1 MRLMTNRAAGLRL
14 YAPAPV
20 KEAARNERISGP
32 MSAPLDAIAQHA
44 QSFGDRTAVIVDAS
58 GGARESTTTFDEL
71 NRIVN
76 RLAHG
81 LLAAGAAPGERLV
94 WCGPNSLEVLVTIHA
109 ARKLNLVAVPL
120 SYRFNAEEMAYV
132 IDNSDATTVVVD
144 AEQAALAAQARA
156 RAPKLQRVI
165 VFGGDAPEGCVAWDD
180 VTAGQPDTEP
190 GIEPGSEAGSAMI
203 YTSGTTGKPKGALR
217 TRTDRQV
224 VFALLGELNM
234 LHPDAV
240 HLTTGPLYHSGPLA
254 FASLSHT
261 LGAPIVV
268 LRKFDAS
275 RWIDLVKTHRV
286 TNTFSAPTQLKRIVS
301 LPDDRIAEAD
311 MSSMVTLIANAAP
324 VPYALKQE
332 IIDKLGD
339 GFLYEVYGST
349 ELGVDTVLKPEDQLR
364 KPGSCGRP
372 YGGIEMKIVKDDGT
386 DAGPGEPGELF
397 VRTGLVMDGYHRTD
411 EKLTELSGSEAA
423 SDWKSVGDVAYVD
436 DEGYVYICDRKKDMI
451 ISGGVNIYPA
461 EIEAVLHAHPQVLDA
476 AVFGIPDDEWGERV
490 HAIVQAKPGETIDLD
505 ELRAF
510 AEPRL
515 ASYKRP
521 REYELRAELPRT
533 DAGKLLKRVLRD
545 EYWQGRSS
553 AV

>member
-1 MRLMTNRAAGLRL
+1 MN
-14 YAPAPV
+14 
-20 KEAARNERISGP
+20 
-32 MSAPLDAIAQHA
+32 APLDAIAQHA
-44 QSFGDRTAVIVDAS
+44 QNFGDRTAVIVDDS
-58 GGARESTTTFDEL
+58 GGARPSTTTFAEL
-71 NRIVN
+71 NRLVN
-76 RLAHG
+76 QLAHG
-81 LLAAGAAPGERLV
+81 LLAGGARPGERLV

-132 IDNSDATTVVVD
+132 IDNSDATIVVVD
-144 AEQAALAAQARA
+144 ADE
-156 RAPKLQRVI
+156 APLVAEVRDQIPKVRTVV
-165 VFGGDAPEGCVAWDD
+165 VFGGATPDGCRSWDD
-180 VTAGQPDTEP
+180 VIDGQADSEPDVEA
-190 GIEPGSEAGSAMI
+190 GSEAGAAMI

-217 TRTDRQV
+217 TRTDRQI
-224 VFALLGELNM
+224 VFALLGELNL
-234 LHPDAV
+234 LHENAV

-268 LRKFDAS
+268 LRKFDAA
-275 RWIDLVKTHRV
+275 RWIQLVKAHHV

-301 LPDDRIAEAD
+301 LPDDQLASAD
-311 MSSMVTLIANAAP
+311 LSSMVTLIANAAP

-364 KPGSCGRP
+364 KPGSCGKP
-372 YGGIEMKIVKDDGT
+372 YGGIEMKIVTEDGT
-386 DAGPGEPGELF
+386 DAAPNEPGELF
-397 VRTGLVMDGYHRTD
+397 VRTGLAMDGYHRTD
-411 EKLTELSGSEAA
+411 EQLTQLAGAGAETDE
-423 SDWKSVGDVAYVD
+423 WKSVGDVAYVD
-436 DEGYVYICDRKKDMI
+436 DEGYVFICDRKKDMI

-461 EIEAVLHAHPQVLDA
+461 EIEAVLYAHPQVLDV

-490 HAIVQAKPGETIDLD
+490 HAIVQAKSGETIDVE

-515 ASYKRP
+515 AGYKRP
-521 REYELRAELPRT
+521 RAYELRAELPRT
-533 DAGKLLKRVLRD
+533 DSGKLLKRVLRD
-545 EYWQGRSS
+545 EYWQGRDA